1 MKKNFYEDSEDQFVD
16 DILSNKE
23 SKKINS
29 KRKGNRNELEFAKIL
44 TKRFNKGFS
53 RSVGSGNRWSQTAF
67 LPKHAQKVFSSDL
80 VVPKSFKFALEVKGG
95 YNGIDLNSIF
105 LRGNSD
111 LDKFLIQAF
120 KDAKRAG
127 KKPLLAWKKDRK
139 PWLVFILNK
148 DAEGLDFKYKLIY
161 NKWTVVALE
170 EFLKLN
176 DDFFFKIKE
185 ENKEKTQ
192 EETIEI
198 KETIDIKEENK
209 E

>member
-1 MKKNFYEDSEDQFVD
+1 MENFYEDSEDQFVD
-16 DILSNKE
+16 DILSNKQN
-23 SKKINS
+23 KKINS

-67 LPKHAQKVFSSDL
+67 LPKHAQKIFSSDL
-80 VVPKSFKFALEVKGG
+80 VVPKNFKFTLEVKGG

-111 LDKFLIQAF
+111 LDKFLIQCY

-139 PWLVFILNK
+139 PWLIFVLNK
-148 DAEGLDFKYKLIY
+148 DVEGLDFKYKLIY
-161 NKWTVVALE
+161 NKWTAVALE
-170 EFLKLN
+170 EFLKLT
-176 DDFFFKIKE
+176 DDFFFNKKE
-185 ENKEKTQ
+185 IDKD
-192 EETIEI
+192 EEEQS
-198 KETIDIKEENK
+198 
-209 E
+209 

>member
-1 MKKNFYEDSEDQFVD
+1 MNNFYEDSEDQFVD
-16 DILSNKE
+16 DILSNKQ

-111 LDKFLIQAF
+111 LDKFLIQVF

-139 PWLVFILNK
+139 PWLVFILSK
-148 DAEGLDFKYKLIY
+148 DAEGLDFKYKLSY
-161 NKWTVVALE
+161 NKWTAVALD

-185 ENKEKTQ
+185 EKTTEPQKIEEIEKE
-192 EETIEI
+192 
-198 KETIDIKEENK
+198 
-209 E
+209 